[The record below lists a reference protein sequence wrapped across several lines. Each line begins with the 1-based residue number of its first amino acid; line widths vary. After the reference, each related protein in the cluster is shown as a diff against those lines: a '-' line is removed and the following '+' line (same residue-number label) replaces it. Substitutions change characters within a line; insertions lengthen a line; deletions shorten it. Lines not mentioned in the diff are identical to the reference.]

1 VEESQSYRLDVH
13 IHDSNLSANARLGMG
28 LKVLNGK
35 GRHDEDIAAY
45 NKAQPRPIILMV
57 GTNPTKLINVY
68 KEQVNLE
75 PSSR

>member
-1 VEESQSYRLDVH
+1 
-13 IHDSNLSANARLGMG
+13 MG

-45 NKAQPRPIILMV
+45 HKAQPRPIILMV
-57 GTNPTKLINVY
+57 GTDLTKLINVY